1 MENSSSI
8 EEYIANSPEEVRP
21 ILTEMRAFI
30 KSLVPEAGEK
40 IAYGIPTFTLNGNLV
55 HFAGYKH
62 HIGFYPGASGVEN
75 FKNELDGYQLS
86 RGTIQFPL
94 DKPIP
99 YDLIRR
105 IVEFRVREN
114 QQKKARPK
122 K

>member
-75 FKNELDGYQLS
+75 FKNVLDGYQLS

>member
-21 ILTEMRAFI
+21 ILSEMRAFI